1 MTPSKTSN
9 TFLNKLLLSIK
20 ESKKPN
26 PDKVIIPTW
35 VLVSFFNDYGVDE
48 LLIQPGLIY
57 DGIEIIMMK
66 NGKSLSN
73 IKPITK

>member
-35 VLVSFFNDYGVDE
+35 VLVSFFNDAYSE
-48 LLIQPGLIY
+48 EKWEI
-57 DGIEIIMMK
+57 GI
-66 NGKSLSN
+66 LY
-73 IKPITK
+73 PHYFLPF